1 MKILAER
8 LHELRKEKKSRQE
21 DVAKGIGIATYTY
34 QRYEYGEREP
44 LASVLK
50 DLAAFFGVTTDYLV
64 GLSDTRK

>member
-50 DLAAFFGVTTDYLV
+50 DLAVFFGVTTDYLV